1 LRDHAFQGERR
12 QEGREVRETDMV
24 DFPSIHDHHSH
35 VSLYA
40 AFVGLP
46 ELGTLGKEAAL
57 ELLRGLP
64 LDGLSLVKG
73 WRTDRLRFGEEEL
86 AGLPP
91 AMLVNA
97 SLHGFRATPAAIPY
111 IDALWPDLAA
121 RAGDADWGERNLPA
135 LFAFYVKVA
144 GLDARKLEAF
154 MKEMEALGVGSL
166 EDMTVSGEEA
176 LALFG
181 SSRFARRIVP
191 WASLDVYR
199 GLSPESRGKCSGIKL
214 FLDGSLGA
222 RSAALDAPF
231 TDGSEGRLLYSDEEL
246 CGLISEIA
254 AYGTRLSAHAIGHR
268 AIGQAL
274 RCLEASERNGKAP
287 TGTRLEH
294 AQFIDA
300 DQARRCK
307 DLGLVLSMQPN
318 FNSDSSDYADRLIPR
333 HREENDPFRML
344 IDEALFV
351 PGEDLIF
358 GSDGMPH
365 GPGHAL
371 AQCLSPVY
379 EGQGLRAD
387 ELLAGYGP
395 ARG

>member
-1 LRDHAFQGERR
+1 MGAEPV
-12 QEGREVRETDMV
+12 E
-24 DFPSIHDHHSH
+24 FPSIHDHHSH

-40 AFVGLP
+40 AFMGLP
-46 ELGTLGKEAAL
+46 ELGTLGKEPAL

-64 LDGLSLVKG
+64 RDKLSLVKG
-73 WRTDRLRFGEEEL
+73 WRNDRLRFGEDEL
-86 AGLPP
+86 AGMPP
-91 AMLVNA
+91 AILVNA
-97 SLHGFRATPAAIPY
+97 SLHGFKATPSALPY

-121 RAGDADWGERNLPA
+121 HAGDADWGERNLPA
-135 LFAFYVKVA
+135 LFAFYGKVA
-144 GLDARKLEAF
+144 GLDLWKLEAF
-154 MKEMEALGVGSL
+154 MSEMEALGVGSL

-176 LALFG
+176 LSLFA

-199 GLSPESRGKCSGIKL
+199 GLSAESRGKCAGIKL

-231 TDGSEGRLLYSDEEL
+231 SDGSEGRLLYSDDEL
-246 CGLISEIA
+246 RGLLSEIA
-254 AYGTRLSAHAIGHR
+254 SYGARLSAHAIGHR
-268 AIGQAL
+268 AIAQAL
-274 RCLEASERNGKAP
+274 RCLEASDRKGKSP
-287 TGTRLEH
+287 TGSRLEH
-294 AQFIDA
+294 AQFIDR

-318 FNSDSSDYADRLIPR
+318 FNSDSTDYVDRLIPR

-351 PGEDLIF
+351 PGEDLVF

-365 GPGHAL
+365 GPEYAL
-371 AQCLSPVY
+371 AQCLFPVY
-379 EGQGLRAD
+379 KGQGLRAD

-395 ARG
+395 ARGDAGPASIRRTS